1 MLVFSAVTSN
11 EINRRNFED
20 PDGSPPLL
28 LPSLEDTFDTPSAVS
43 FAGVKY
49 DRPPESVVKL
59 FFQSPKTQRVFVL
72 FIFFLAYALGGALLF
87 RFIERDDFIER
98 QRVYSELREAFA
110 EEHGFS
116 SDLMLE
122 MESFVRSN
130 YVDLNHNPWTLAN
143 SFYFCAQTLTTQGF
157 GLLVPRTELGMIIT
171 IPYAFFGIG
180 LTAILFTNIGESIM
194 KCAKWC
200 LRHEKDRNC
209 RKRKELLSLFVSFI
223 ITIGLGAFWYQMT
236 EGWTWTESIYFMFIA
251 ASTIGYGDVYPEET
265 NWFRTCYMP
274 IALITC
280 ITLLTYI
287 AAMELET
294 LNAAVSKTAKLTIVN
309 SEKSERKSSDF
320 SQLKDLKQSLLNSDR
335 SRSKSRNGDEE
346 LFAWEFSGD
355 YDDVESFKPP
365 TLNVQR
371 SRGLSNMNFEEPET
385 ELVTFTPL
393 MG

>member
-1 MLVFSAVTSN
+1 MFVFSAVTSN

-20 PDGSPPLL
+20 PDGSPPLR

-72 FIFFLAYALGGALLF
+72 FIFFLAYAFGGALLF
-87 RFIERDDFIER
+87 RFIERDDFIES

-130 YVDLNHNPWTLAN
+130 YVDLDHNPWTLAN

-157 GLLVPRTELGMIIT
+157 GFLVPRTELGMIIT

-180 LTAILFTNIGESIM
+180 LTAMLFTNIGESVM

-223 ITIGLGAFWYQMT
+223 ITLGLGAFWYQMT

-265 NWFRTCYMP
+265 NWVRACYMP
-274 IALITC
+274 VALITC

-309 SEKSERKSSDF
+309 SEKSRRKSSNF
-320 SQLKDLKQSLLNSDR
+320 THLKDLKQSLLNSDR
-335 SRSKSRNGDEE
+335 SRSQSRNEDEE

-371 SRGLSNMNFEEPET
+371 SRGLSVNFEDPET